1 MIRRTLANLV
11 VVSAVASNSLA
22 AQVRAD
28 PGTMIGGRVAVR
40 VYVTLSDDETTYAPI
55 GGVRLRFFRTTAD
68 TVIVVR
74 TDDAGTAT
82 AMLLPG
88 EYRLMSTSPVDW
100 KGARYSWNKLITVRE
115 GLPTVELTAST
126 AVRDAT
132 VAAAPADSA
141 PVRGVRAREDTD
153 RRLLEKDPG
162 MATMLSFFPPGS
174 GQIYAG
180 ERVKGAG
187 LFVLSATGFAMAV
200 NALSCAA
207 SSDCESTTGKRTL
220 GRRRPASRSR
230 CHVRYWSRDV
240 RFGGHPAR
248 AHGAG
253 GVAGELFQ
261 MSRCMSH
268 RPSACRRQTMT
279 YFPNPGLPAWPSRA
293 FCARNVP

>member
-1 MIRRTLANLV
+1 MIRRTLANVV
-11 VVSAVASNSLA
+11 VVSAVASGSLG

-82 AMLLPG
+82 AMLQPG

-100 KGARYSWNKLITVRE
+100 KGARYSWNTLITVRE

-132 VAAAPADSA
+132 VAAAPVDSA
-141 PVRGVRAREDTD
+141 PVRRLRAGDDTD
-153 RRLLEKDPG
+153 RTLVEKDPG
-162 MATMLSFFPPGS
+162 MATMLSFFLPGS
-174 GQIYAG
+174 GQVYAG

-187 LFVLSATGFAMAV
+187 LFVLSATGFAVAV

-207 SSDCESTTGKRTL
+207 SSDCESTTGKMTL
-220 GRRRPASRSR
+220 GAAGMVAFFGSWVYGITDAGDAARRFNLRNSLAAS
-230 CHVRYWSRDV
+230 DV
-240 RFGGHPAR
+240 RP
-248 AHGAG
+248 
-253 GVAGELFQ
+253 LL
-261 MSRCMSH
+261 S
-268 RPSACRRQTMT
+268 
-279 YFPNPGLPAWPSRA
+279 PGLNGQTRLGVSLVMPR
-293 FCARNVP
+293 